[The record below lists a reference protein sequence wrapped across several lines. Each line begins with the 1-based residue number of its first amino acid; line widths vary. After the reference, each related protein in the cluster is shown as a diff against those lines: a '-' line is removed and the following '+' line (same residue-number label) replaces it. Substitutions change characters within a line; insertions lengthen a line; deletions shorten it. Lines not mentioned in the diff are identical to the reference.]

1 MKQDSVKQKHVDS
14 YYAATRNFTGDFP
27 VLEGAVDCD
36 VCVIGAGYTGLSS
49 ALFLAEAGYSVTV
62 LEAAKVGFGA
72 SGRNGGQLVNSY
84 SRDVDVIEE
93 RYGDKTAEI
102 LGSMIF
108 EGADIIRQRI
118 QHYDIQCDYRPG
130 GIFAAMN
137 KKQLKGLAEQKKSWE
152 RYGNKNLK
160 MLDAAD
166 IKREIG
172 SDAYVGGLLDM
183 QGGHIH
189 PLNLA
194 LGEASAIIGLGGKI
208 YEQSAAV
215 EINYGEPITVRTA
228 KGLVRAKY
236 LLIAGNAYLPQGLDN
251 RVTSKSMPCGSQIVV
266 TEPLSEK
273 QARSLIKNNYC
284 VEDCNYLLDYY
295 RLTADNRLLY
305 GGGVVYGARE
315 PDDIEQLIRPKILKT
330 FPQLKDVKIDYR
342 WTGNFLLT
350 MSRMPQF
357 GRIEKNA
364 YYMQGYSGHG
374 VTCSHLAGKLISEM
388 IRGDAERFDAFASLP
403 HMPMIGGRT
412 FSAPLTALGAV
423 YYSLRDRFGI

>member
-1 MKQDSVKQKHVDS
+1 MKQQHVNS
-14 YYAATRNFTGDFP
+14 YYAATRNEVIDFP
-27 VLEGAVDCD
+27 ILEEAVDCD
-36 VCVIGAGYTGLSS
+36 VCIIGAGYTGLSS
-49 ALFLAEAGYSVTV
+49 ALFLSEAGYKVTM
-62 LEAAKVGFGA
+62 LEAAKVGYGA

-108 EGADIIRQRI
+108 EGADIIRSRI
-118 QHYDIQCDYRPG
+118 KDYGIKCDYRPG

-137 KKQLKGLAEQKKSWE
+137 KKQLNGLAEQKRNWE
-152 RYGNKNLK
+152 RYGNRNLR

-166 IKREIG
+166 IRREVG

-183 QGGHIH
+183 QGGHVH

-194 LGEASAIIGLGGKI
+194 LGEAAAIVRLGGMI

-215 EINYGEPITVRTA
+215 EITYGEPITVRTA

-251 RVTSKSMPCGSQIVV
+251 RVTAKSMPCGSQIVV
-266 TEPLSEK
+266 TEPLTEQ
-273 QARSLIKNNYC
+273 QARSLITHNYC

-388 IRGDAERFDAFASLP
+388 IRGDAERFNAFASLP
-403 HMPMIGGRT
+403 HMPMLGGRT

-423 YYSLRDRFGI
+423 YYSLRDRFGV

>member
-1 MKQDSVKQKHVDS
+1 MQTHVNS
-14 YYAATRNFTGDFP
+14 YYAATRNYTGDFP
-27 VLEGAVDCD
+27 VLEESVDCD

-84 SRDVDVIEE
+84 SRDVDVIEQ
-93 RYGDKTAEI
+93 RYGEKSAEI
-102 LGSMIF
+102 LGSMMF

-118 QHYDIQCDYRPG
+118 QHYDIQCDYRQG
-130 GIFAAMN
+130 GIFAALN
-137 KKQLKGLAEQKKSWE
+137 KKQFKGLAEQKSSWE
-152 RYGNKNLK
+152 RYGNRNLQL
-160 MLDAAD
+160 LDAKDMA
-166 IKREIG
+166 REVG
-172 SDAYVGGLLDM
+172 CENYVGGLLDK
-183 QGGHIH
+183 QGGHVH

-194 LGEASAIIGLGGKI
+194 LGEASAIIGLGGRI
-208 YEQSAAV
+208 FEQSAA
-215 EINYGEPITVRTA
+215 ENITYGEPNVVRTA
-228 KGLVRAKY
+228 KGVVRAKY
-236 LLIAGNAYLPQGLDN
+236 LLIAGNAYLPQNLDP
-251 RVTSKSMPCGSQIVV
+251 RVTRKSMPCGSQIVV

-273 QARSLIKNNYC
+273 VARSLITHNYC

-315 PDDIEQLIRPKILKT
+315 PHDIEQLIRPKILKT
-330 FPQLKDVKIDYR
+330 FPQLKNVKIDYR

-374 VTCSHLAGKLISEM
+374 VTCSHLAGKLISEV

-403 HMPMIGGRT
+403 HMPMFGGRT
-412 FSAPLTALGAV
+412 FQAPLTAMGAA
-423 YYSLRDRFGI
+423 YYALRDRFGI

>member
-1 MKQDSVKQKHVDS
+1 MKHTHVNS
-14 YYAATRNFTGDFP
+14 YYAATRNLTTDFP
-27 VLEGAVDCD
+27 ALEESVECD

-62 LEAAKVGFGA
+62 LEAAQVGFGA

-84 SRDVDVIEE
+84 SRDVDVIEA
-93 RYGDKTAEI
+93 RYGEKTARV
-102 LGSMIF
+102 LGSMMF

-118 QHYDIQCDYRPG
+118 GRYDIQCDYRPG
-130 GIFAAMN
+130 GIFAALN
-137 KKQLKGLAEQKKSWE
+137 KKQLKALAEQKSSWE
-152 RYGNKNLK
+152 AYGNQNLT

-166 IKREIG
+166 IKREVG
-172 SDAYVGGLLDM
+172 CANYVGGLLDL

-194 LGEASAIIGLGGKI
+194 LGEATAFIGLGGKI
-208 YEQSAAV
+208 FEQSAAV
-215 EINYGEPITVRTA
+215 EITYGEPITVRTA
-228 KGLVRAKY
+228 RGVVRAKY
-236 LLIAGNAYLPQGLDN
+236 LLIAGNAYLAQNFDN
-251 RVTSKSMPCGSQIVV
+251 RVTAKSMPCGSQIAV
-266 TEPLSEK
+266 TEPLPEDV
-273 QARSLIKNNYC
+273 ARSLIANNYC

-315 PDDIEQLIRPKILKT
+315 PDDIEQLIKPKILKT

-412 FSAPLTALGAV
+412 FQAPLTAMGAA
-423 YYSLRDRFGI
+423 YYALRDRFGI

>member
-1 MKQDSVKQKHVDS
+1 MKHTHVNS
-14 YYAATRNFTGDFP
+14 YYAATRNLTTDFP
-27 VLEGAVDCD
+27 VLEESVECD

-62 LEAAKVGFGA
+62 LEAAQVGFGA

-84 SRDVDVIEE
+84 SRDVDVIEA
-93 RYGDKTAEI
+93 RYGEKTARV
-102 LGSMIF
+102 LGSMMF

-118 QHYDIQCDYRPG
+118 GRYDIQCDYRPG
-130 GIFAAMN
+130 GIFAALN
-137 KKQLKGLAEQKKSWE
+137 KKQLKALAEQKSSWE
-152 RYGNKNLK
+152 AYGNQNLTL
-160 MLDAAD
+160 LDAAD
-166 IKREIG
+166 IKREVG
-172 SDAYVGGLLDM
+172 CANYVGGLLDL

-194 LGEASAIIGLGGKI
+194 LGEAAAIIGLGGKI
-208 YEQSAAV
+208 FEQSAAV
-215 EINYGEPITVRTA
+215 EITYGEPITVRTA
-228 KGLVRAKY
+228 RGVVRAKY
-236 LLIAGNAYLPQGLDN
+236 LLIAGNAYLAQNLDN
-251 RVTSKSMPCGSQIVV
+251 RVTAKSMPCGSQIAV
-266 TEPLSEK
+266 TEPLPEDV
-273 QARSLIKNNYC
+273 ARSLIANNYC

-315 PDDIEQLIRPKILKT
+315 PDDIEQLIKPKILKT

-412 FSAPLTALGAV
+412 FQAPLTAMGAA
-423 YYSLRDRFGI
+423 YYALRDRFGI

>member
-1 MKQDSVKQKHVDS
+1 MKQTHINS
-14 YYAATRNFTGDFP
+14 YYAATRNHTGDFP
-27 VLEGAVDCD
+27 TLEELVECD

-84 SRDVDVIEE
+84 SRDVDVIEA
-93 RYGDKTAEI
+93 RYGDKTAEV

-130 GIFAAMN
+130 GIFAALN
-137 KKQLKGLAEQKKSWE
+137 KKQLKGLTEQKNSWE
-152 RYGNKNLK
+152 RYGNQNLTL
-160 MLDAAD
+160 LDAHD
-166 IKREIG
+166 IKREVG
-172 SDAYVGGLLDM
+172 CDNYVGGLLDM

-208 YEQSAAV
+208 FEQSAAV
-215 EINYGEPITVRTA
+215 EITYSEPITVRTA
-228 KGLVRAKY
+228 KGVVRAKY
-236 LLIAGNAYLPQGLDN
+236 LLIAGNAYLPQNLDS

-266 TEPLSEK
+266 TEPLAENV
-273 QARSLIKNNYC
+273 ARSLITHNYC

-403 HMPMIGGRT
+403 HMPMLGGRT
-412 FSAPLTALGAV
+412 FQVPLTAMGAA
-423 YYSLRDRFGI
+423 YYAMRDRFGI

>member
-1 MKQDSVKQKHVDS
+1 MQTYVNS
-14 YYAATRNFTGDFP
+14 YYAATRNQTTDYP
-27 VLEGAVDCD
+27 PLEESVECD

-93 RYGDKTAEI
+93 RYGEKSAEV

-130 GIFAAMN
+130 GIFAALN
-137 KKQLKGLAEQKKSWE
+137 NKQLKGLAEQKRNWE
-152 RYGNKNLK
+152 RLGNHNLK
-160 MLDAAD
+160 MLDKAQID
-166 IKREIG
+166 REVGTKNYI
-172 SDAYVGGLLDM
+172 GGLLDM

-208 YEQSAAV
+208 FEQSAAV
-215 EINYGEPITVRTA
+215 EITYGEPNVVRTA

-236 LLIAGNAYLPQGLDN
+236 LLIAGNAYLQQDLDP
-251 RVTSKSMPCGSQIVV
+251 RVTRKSMPCGSQIVV
-266 TEPLSEK
+266 TEQLPEQL
-273 QARSLIKNNYC
+273 ARSLIANNYC
-284 VEDCNYLLDYY
+284 VEDCNYLLDYF
-295 RLTADNRLLY
+295 RLTGDNRLLY

-315 PDDIEQLIRPKILKT
+315 PDDIDQLIRPKILKT

-374 VTCSHLAGKLISEM
+374 VTCSHLAGKLIAEM
-388 IRGDAERFDAFASLP
+388 IRGDAERFNAFASLP

-412 FSAPLTALGAV
+412 FQAPLTALGAA
-423 YYSLRDRFGI
+423 YYALRDRFGI

>member
-1 MKQDSVKQKHVDS
+1 MQPYVNS
-14 YYAATRNFTGDFP
+14 YYADTRNSGREFP
-27 VLEGAVDCD
+27 ILDQVVETD
-36 VCVIGAGYTGLSS
+36 VCIIGAGYTGLSS
-49 ALFLAEAGYSVTV
+49 ALFLSEAGYRVTV

-84 SRDVDVIEE
+84 SRDVDVIEA
-93 RYGDKTAEI
+93 RYGARTAEV

-108 EGADIIRQRI
+108 EGGDIIRQRI
-118 QHYDIQCDYRPG
+118 AQYGIECDYRQG
-130 GIFAAMN
+130 GIFAALN
-137 KKQLKGLAEQKKSWE
+137 PKQLRGLAEQKRGWE
-152 RYGNKNLK
+152 RYGNDQLH
-160 MLDAAD
+160 MLDAND
-166 IKREIG
+166 IAGQIG
-172 SDAYVGGLLDM
+172 SDAYVGGLLDKS
-183 QGGHIH
+183 GGHIH

-194 LGEASAIIGLGGKI
+194 LGEAAAVIKLGGRI
-208 YEQSAAV
+208 YEQSGAV
-215 EINYGEPITVRTA
+215 DIRYGEPIVVSTA
-228 KGLVRAKY
+228 KGQVRAKY
-236 LLIAGNAYLPQGLDN
+236 LLIAGNAYLNKDLDT

-273 QARSLIKNNYC
+273 VARELITNNYC

-315 PDDIEQLIRPKILKT
+315 PDDIEQLILPKILKT
-330 FPQLKDVKIDYR
+330 FPQLKGVKIDYR

-357 GRIEKNA
+357 GRVEKNA

-388 IRGDAERFDAFASLP
+388 IRGDAERFEAFASLP
-403 HMPMIGGRT
+403 HMPMLGGRT
-412 FSAPLTALGAV
+412 FQAPLTAMGAA
-423 YYSLRDRFGI
+423 YYALRDRFGV

>member
-1 MKQDSVKQKHVDS
+1 MQTYVNS
-14 YYAATRNFTGDFP
+14 YYAATRNQTTDYP
-27 VLEGAVDCD
+27 PLEESVECD

-93 RYGDKTAEI
+93 RYGEKSAEV

-130 GIFAAMN
+130 GIFAALN
-137 KKQLKGLAEQKKSWE
+137 NKQLKGLAEQKRNWE
-152 RYGNKNLK
+152 RLGNHNLK
-160 MLDAAD
+160 MLDKAQID
-166 IKREIG
+166 REVGTKNYI
-172 SDAYVGGLLDM
+172 GGLLDM
-183 QGGHIH
+183 QGGHMH

-208 YEQSAAV
+208 FEQSAAV
-215 EINYGEPITVRTA
+215 EITYGEPNVVRTA

-236 LLIAGNAYLPQGLDN
+236 LLIAGNAYLQQDLDP
-251 RVTSKSMPCGSQIVV
+251 RVTRKSMPCGSQIVV
-266 TEPLSEK
+266 TEQLPEQL
-273 QARSLIKNNYC
+273 ARSLIANNYC
-284 VEDCNYLLDYY
+284 VEDCNYLLDYF
-295 RLTADNRLLY
+295 RLTGDNRLLY

-315 PDDIEQLIRPKILKT
+315 PDDIDQLIRPKILKT

-374 VTCSHLAGKLISEM
+374 VTCSHLAGKLIAEM
-388 IRGDAERFDAFASLP
+388 IRGDAERFNAFASLP

-412 FSAPLTALGAV
+412 FQAPLTALGAA
-423 YYSLRDRFGI
+423 YYALRDRFGI

>member
-1 MKQDSVKQKHVDS
+1 MKQQHVNS
-14 YYAATRNFTGDFP
+14 YYAATRNEVIDFP
-27 VLEGAVDCD
+27 ILEEVVDCD
-36 VCVIGAGYTGLSS
+36 VCIIGAGYTGLSS
-49 ALFLAEAGYSVTV
+49 ALFLSEAGYKVTV
-62 LEAAKVGFGA
+62 LEAAKVGYGA

-108 EGADIIRQRI
+108 EGADIIRSRI
-118 QHYDIQCDYRPG
+118 KDYGIKCDYRPG

-137 KKQLKGLAEQKKSWE
+137 KKQLNGLAEQKRNWE
-152 RYGNKNLK
+152 RYGNRNLR

-166 IKREIG
+166 IRREVG

-183 QGGHIH
+183 QGGHVH

-194 LGEASAIIGLGGKI
+194 LGEAAAIVRLGGMI

-215 EINYGEPITVRTA
+215 EITYGEPITVRTA

-251 RVTSKSMPCGSQIVV
+251 RVTAKSMPCGSQIVV
-266 TEPLSEK
+266 TEPLTEQ
-273 QARSLIKNNYC
+273 QARSLITHNYC

-388 IRGDAERFDAFASLP
+388 IRGDAERFNAFASLP
-403 HMPMIGGRT
+403 HMPMLGGRT

-423 YYSLRDRFGI
+423 YYSLRDRFGV

>member
-1 MKQDSVKQKHVDS
+1 MKHTHVNS
-14 YYAATRNFTGDFP
+14 YYAATRNLTTDFP
-27 VLEGAVDCD
+27 ALEESVECD

-62 LEAAKVGFGA
+62 LEAAQVGFGA

-84 SRDVDVIEE
+84 SRDVDVIEA
-93 RYGDKTAEI
+93 RYGEKTARV
-102 LGSMIF
+102 LGSMMF

-118 QHYDIQCDYRPG
+118 GHYDIQCDYRPG
-130 GIFAAMN
+130 GIFAALN
-137 KKQLKGLAEQKKSWE
+137 KKQLKALAEQKSSWE
-152 RYGNKNLK
+152 AYGNQNLT

-166 IKREIG
+166 IKREVG
-172 SDAYVGGLLDM
+172 CANYVGGLLDL

-194 LGEASAIIGLGGKI
+194 LGEASAFIGLGGKI
-208 YEQSAAV
+208 FEQSAAV
-215 EINYGEPITVRTA
+215 EITYGEPITVRTA
-228 KGLVRAKY
+228 RGVVRAKY
-236 LLIAGNAYLPQGLDN
+236 LLIAGNAYLAQNLDN
-251 RVTSKSMPCGSQIVV
+251 RVTAKSMPCGSQIAV
-266 TEPLSEK
+266 TEPLPEDV
-273 QARSLIKNNYC
+273 ARSLIANNYC

-315 PDDIEQLIRPKILKT
+315 PDDIEQLIKPKILKT

-412 FSAPLTALGAV
+412 FQAPLTAMGAA
-423 YYSLRDRFGI
+423 YYALRDRFGI

>member
-1 MKQDSVKQKHVDS
+1 MQTYVNS
-14 YYAATRNFTGDFP
+14 YYAATRNQITDYP
-27 VLEGAVDCD
+27 PLEESVECD

-93 RYGDKTAEI
+93 RYGEKSAEV

-130 GIFAAMN
+130 GIFAALN
-137 KKQLKGLAEQKKSWE
+137 NKQLKGLAEQKRNWE
-152 RYGNKNLK
+152 RLGNNNLK
-160 MLDAAD
+160 LLDKAQID
-166 IKREIG
+166 REVGTKNYI
-172 SDAYVGGLLDM
+172 GGLLDM

-208 YEQSAAV
+208 FEQSAAV
-215 EINYGEPITVRTA
+215 EITYGEPNVVRTA

-236 LLIAGNAYLPQGLDN
+236 LLIAGNAYLQQDLDP
-251 RVTSKSMPCGSQIVV
+251 RVTRKSMPCGSQIVV
-266 TEPLSEK
+266 TEQLPEQL
-273 QARSLIKNNYC
+273 ARSLIANNYC
-284 VEDCNYLLDYY
+284 VEDCNYLLDYF
-295 RLTADNRLLY
+295 RLTGDNRLLY

-315 PDDIEQLIRPKILKT
+315 PDDIDQLIRPKILKT

-374 VTCSHLAGKLISEM
+374 VTCSHLAGKLIAEM
-388 IRGDAERFDAFASLP
+388 IRGDAERFNAFASLP

-412 FSAPLTALGAV
+412 FQAPLTALGAA
-423 YYSLRDRFGI
+423 YYALRDRFGI

>member
-1 MKQDSVKQKHVDS
+1 MKQTHINS
-14 YYAATRNFTGDFP
+14 YYAATRNHTGDFP
-27 VLEGAVDCD
+27 TLEERVECD

-84 SRDVDVIEE
+84 SRDVDVIEA
-93 RYGDKTAEI
+93 RYGDKTAEV

-130 GIFAAMN
+130 GIFAALN
-137 KKQLKGLAEQKKSWE
+137 KKQLKGLTEKKNSWE
-152 RYGNKNLK
+152 RYGNQNLTL
-160 MLDAAD
+160 LDAHD
-166 IKREIG
+166 IKREVG
-172 SDAYVGGLLDM
+172 CDNYVGGLLDM

-208 YEQSAAV
+208 FEQSAAV
-215 EINYGEPITVRTA
+215 EITYGEPITVRTA
-228 KGLVRAKY
+228 KGVVRAKY
-236 LLIAGNAYLPQGLDN
+236 LLIAGNAYLPQNLDS

-266 TEPLSEK
+266 TEPLAENV
-273 QARSLIKNNYC
+273 ARSLITHNYC

-315 PDDIEQLIRPKILKT
+315 PDDIEQLIKPKILKT

-403 HMPMIGGRT
+403 HMPMLGGRT
-412 FSAPLTALGAV
+412 FQVPLTAMGAA
-423 YYSLRDRFGI
+423 YYAMRDRFGI

>member
-1 MKQDSVKQKHVDS
+1 MQTYVNS
-14 YYAATRNFTGDFP
+14 YYAATRNQTTDYP
-27 VLEGAVDCD
+27 QLEESVECD

-93 RYGDKTAEI
+93 RYGEKSAEV

-130 GIFAAMN
+130 GIFAALN
-137 KKQLKGLAEQKKSWE
+137 NKQLKGLAEQKRNWE
-152 RYGNKNLK
+152 RLGNHNLK
-160 MLDAAD
+160 MLDKAQID
-166 IKREIG
+166 REVGTRNYI
-172 SDAYVGGLLDM
+172 GGLLDM

-208 YEQSAAV
+208 FEQSAAV
-215 EINYGEPITVRTA
+215 EITYGEPNVVRTA

-236 LLIAGNAYLPQGLDN
+236 LLIAGNAYLQQDLDP
-251 RVTSKSMPCGSQIVV
+251 RVTRKSMPCGSQIVV
-266 TEPLSEK
+266 TEPLPE
-273 QARSLIKNNYC
+273 QLARSLIANNYC
-284 VEDCNYLLDYY
+284 VEDCNYLLDYF
-295 RLTADNRLLY
+295 RLTGDNRLLY

-315 PDDIEQLIRPKILKT
+315 PDDIDQLIRPKILKT

-374 VTCSHLAGKLISEM
+374 VTCSHLAGKLIAEM
-388 IRGDAERFDAFASLP
+388 IRGDAERFNAFASLP

-412 FSAPLTALGAV
+412 FQAPLTAMGAA
-423 YYSLRDRFGI
+423 YYALRDRFGI

>member
-1 MKQDSVKQKHVDS
+1 MKQQHVNS
-14 YYAATRNFTGDFP
+14 YYAATRNEVIDFP
-27 VLEGAVDCD
+27 VLEEALDCD
-36 VCVIGAGYTGLSS
+36 VCIIGAGYTGLSS
-49 ALFLAEAGYSVTV
+49 ALFLSEAGYKVTV
-62 LEAAKVGFGA
+62 LEAAKVGYGA

-108 EGADIIRQRI
+108 EGADIIRSRI
-118 QHYDIQCDYRPG
+118 KDYDIKCDYRPG

-137 KKQLKGLAEQKKSWE
+137 KKQLNGLAEQKRNWE
-152 RYGNKNLK
+152 RYGNRNLK

-166 IKREIG
+166 IRREVD

-183 QGGHIH
+183 QGGHVH

-194 LGEASAIIGLGGKI
+194 LGEAAAIVRLGGKI

-215 EINYGEPITVRTA
+215 DITYGEPITVRTA

-251 RVTSKSMPCGSQIVV
+251 RVTAKSMPCGSQIVV
-266 TEPLSEK
+266 TEPLTEQ
-273 QARSLIKNNYC
+273 QARSLIPNNYC

-388 IRGDAERFDAFASLP
+388 IRGDAERFNAFASLP
-403 HMPMIGGRT
+403 HMPMLGGRT

-423 YYSLRDRFGI
+423 YYSLRDRFGV

>member
-1 MKQDSVKQKHVDS
+1 MKHTHVNS
-14 YYAATRNFTGDFP
+14 YYAATRNLTTDFP
-27 VLEGAVDCD
+27 VLEESVECD

-62 LEAAKVGFGA
+62 LEAAQVGFGA

-84 SRDVDVIEE
+84 SRDVDVIEA
-93 RYGDKTAEI
+93 RYGEKTARV
-102 LGSMIF
+102 LGSMMF

-118 QHYDIQCDYRPG
+118 GRYDIQCDYRPG
-130 GIFAAMN
+130 GIFAALN
-137 KKQLKGLAEQKKSWE
+137 KKQLKALAEQKSSWE
-152 RYGNKNLK
+152 AYGNQNLT

-166 IKREIG
+166 IKREVG
-172 SDAYVGGLLDM
+172 CANYVGGLLDL

-194 LGEASAIIGLGGKI
+194 LGEASAFIGLGGKI
-208 YEQSAAV
+208 FEQSAAV
-215 EINYGEPITVRTA
+215 EITYGEPITVRTA
-228 KGLVRAKY
+228 RGVVRAKY
-236 LLIAGNAYLPQGLDN
+236 LLIAGNAYLAQNFDN
-251 RVTSKSMPCGSQIVV
+251 RVTAKSMPCGSQIAV
-266 TEPLSEK
+266 TEPLPEDV
-273 QARSLIKNNYC
+273 ARSLIANNYC

-315 PDDIEQLIRPKILKT
+315 PDDIEQLIKPKILKT

-412 FSAPLTALGAV
+412 FQAPLTAMGAA
-423 YYSLRDRFGI
+423 YYALRDRFGI

>member
-1 MKQDSVKQKHVDS
+1 MKQTHINS
-14 YYAATRNFTGDFP
+14 YYAATRNHTGDFP
-27 VLEGAVDCD
+27 TLEELVECD

-84 SRDVDVIEE
+84 SRDVDVIEA
-93 RYGDKTAEI
+93 RYGDKTAEV

-130 GIFAAMN
+130 GIFAALN
-137 KKQLKGLAEQKKSWE
+137 KKQLKGLTEQKNSWE
-152 RYGNKNLK
+152 RYGNQNLTL
-160 MLDAAD
+160 LDAHD
-166 IKREIG
+166 IKREVG
-172 SDAYVGGLLDM
+172 CDNYVGGLLDM

-208 YEQSAAV
+208 FEQSAAV
-215 EINYGEPITVRTA
+215 EITYGEPITVRTA
-228 KGLVRAKY
+228 KGVVRAKY
-236 LLIAGNAYLPQGLDN
+236 LLIAGNAYLPQNLDS

-266 TEPLSEK
+266 TEPLAENV
-273 QARSLIKNNYC
+273 ARSLITHNYC

-315 PDDIEQLIRPKILKT
+315 PDDIEQLIKPKILRT
-330 FPQLKDVKIDYR
+330 FPQLKAVKIDYR

-403 HMPMIGGRT
+403 HMPMLGGRT
-412 FSAPLTALGAV
+412 FQVPLTAMGAA
-423 YYSLRDRFGI
+423 YYAMRDRFGI

>member
-1 MKQDSVKQKHVDS
+1 MKHTHVNS
-14 YYAATRNFTGDFP
+14 YYAATRNLTTDFP
-27 VLEGAVDCD
+27 ALEESVECD

-62 LEAAKVGFGA
+62 LEAAQVGFGA

-84 SRDVDVIEE
+84 SRDVDVIEA
-93 RYGDKTAEI
+93 RYGEKTARV
-102 LGSMIF
+102 LGSMMF

-118 QHYDIQCDYRPG
+118 GRYDIQCDYRPG
-130 GIFAAMN
+130 GIFAALN
-137 KKQLKGLAEQKKSWE
+137 KKQLKALAEQKSSWE
-152 RYGNKNLK
+152 AYGNQNLT

-166 IKREIG
+166 IKREVG
-172 SDAYVGGLLDM
+172 CANYVGGLLDL

-194 LGEASAIIGLGGKI
+194 LGEASAFIGLGGKI
-208 YEQSAAV
+208 FEQSAAV
-215 EINYGEPITVRTA
+215 EITYGEPITVRTA
-228 KGLVRAKY
+228 RGVVRAKY
-236 LLIAGNAYLPQGLDN
+236 LLIAGNAYLAQNFDN
-251 RVTSKSMPCGSQIVV
+251 RVTAKSMPCGSQIAV
-266 TEPLSEK
+266 TEPLPEDV
-273 QARSLIKNNYC
+273 ARSLIANNYC

-315 PDDIEQLIRPKILKT
+315 PDDIEQLIKPKILKT

-412 FSAPLTALGAV
+412 FQAPLTAMGAA
-423 YYSLRDRFGI
+423 YYALRDRFGI

>member
-1 MKQDSVKQKHVDS
+1 MQTYVNS
-14 YYAATRNFTGDFP
+14 YYAATRNQTTDYP
-27 VLEGAVDCD
+27 QLEELVECD

-84 SRDVDVIEE
+84 SRDVDVIEQ
-93 RYGDKTAEI
+93 RYGEKSAEV

-130 GIFAAMN
+130 GIFAALN
-137 KKQLKGLAEQKKSWE
+137 NKQLKGLAEQKRNWE
-152 RYGNKNLK
+152 RLGNHNLK
-160 MLDAAD
+160 MLDKAQID
-166 IKREIG
+166 REVGTKNYI
-172 SDAYVGGLLDM
+172 GGLLDM

-208 YEQSAAV
+208 FEQSAAV
-215 EINYGEPITVRTA
+215 EITYGEPNVVRTA
-228 KGLVRAKY
+228 KGVVRAKY
-236 LLIAGNAYLPQGLDN
+236 LLIAGNAYLQQDLDP
-251 RVTSKSMPCGSQIVV
+251 RVTRKSMPCGSQIVV
-266 TEPLSEK
+266 TEQLPEQL
-273 QARSLIKNNYC
+273 ARSLIANNHC
-284 VEDCNYLLDYY
+284 VEDCNYLLDYF
-295 RLTADNRLLY
+295 RLTGDNRLLY

-315 PDDIEQLIRPKILKT
+315 PDDIDQLIRPKILKT

-374 VTCSHLAGKLISEM
+374 VTCSHLAGKLIAEM
-388 IRGDAERFDAFASLP
+388 IRGDAERFNAFASLP

-412 FSAPLTALGAV
+412 FQAPLTALGAA
-423 YYSLRDRFGI
+423 YYALRDRFGI

>member
-1 MKQDSVKQKHVDS
+1 MKQQHVNS
-14 YYAATRNFTGDFP
+14 YYAATRNEVIDFP
-27 VLEGAVDCD
+27 VLEEALDCD
-36 VCVIGAGYTGLSS
+36 VCIIGAGYTGLSS
-49 ALFLAEAGYSVTV
+49 ALFLSEAGYKVTV
-62 LEAAKVGFGA
+62 LEAAKVGYGA
-72 SGRNGGQLVNSY
+72 SGRNGGQLINSY

-108 EGADIIRQRI
+108 EGADIIRSRI
-118 QHYDIQCDYRPG
+118 KDYDIKCDYRPG

-137 KKQLKGLAEQKKSWE
+137 KKQLNGLAEQKRNWE
-152 RYGNKNLK
+152 RYGNRNLK

-166 IKREIG
+166 IRREVG

-183 QGGHIH
+183 QGGHVH

-194 LGEASAIIGLGGKI
+194 LGEAAAIVRLGGKI

-215 EINYGEPITVRTA
+215 DITYGEPITVRTA

-251 RVTSKSMPCGSQIVV
+251 RVTAKSMPCGSQIVV
-266 TEPLSEK
+266 TEPLTEQ
-273 QARSLIKNNYC
+273 QARSLIPNNYC

-388 IRGDAERFDAFASLP
+388 IRGDAERFNAFASLP
-403 HMPMIGGRT
+403 HMPMLGGRT

-423 YYSLRDRFGI
+423 YYSLRDRFGV

>member
-1 MKQDSVKQKHVDS
+1 MQTYVNS
-14 YYAATRNFTGDFP
+14 YYAATRNQTTDYP
-27 VLEGAVDCD
+27 QLEELVECD

-93 RYGDKTAEI
+93 RYGEKSAEV

-130 GIFAAMN
+130 GIFAALN
-137 KKQLKGLAEQKKSWE
+137 NKQLNGLAEQKRNWE
-152 RYGNKNLK
+152 RGNNNLK
-160 MLDAAD
+160 MLDKAQID
-166 IKREIG
+166 REVGTKNYI
-172 SDAYVGGLLDM
+172 GGLLDM

-208 YEQSAAV
+208 FEQSAAV
-215 EINYGEPITVRTA
+215 EITYGEPNVVRTA
-228 KGLVRAKY
+228 KGVVRAKY
-236 LLIAGNAYLPQGLDN
+236 LLIAGNAYLQQDLDP
-251 RVTSKSMPCGSQIVV
+251 RVTRKSMPCGSQIVV
-266 TEPLSEK
+266 TEQLPEQL
-273 QARSLIKNNYC
+273 ARSLIANNYC
-284 VEDCNYLLDYY
+284 VEDCNYLLDYF
-295 RLTADNRLLY
+295 RLTGDNRLLY

-374 VTCSHLAGKLISEM
+374 VTCSHLAGKLIAEM
-388 IRGDAERFDAFASLP
+388 IRGDAERFNAFASLP

-412 FSAPLTALGAV
+412 FQAPLTAMGAA
-423 YYSLRDRFGI
+423 YYALRDRFGI